1 MYFDR
6 RLWEL
11 TRGLRGRIV
20 ATVLIGL
27 LASLVGISRF
37 VLLGLLIARVFQGAA
52 VSSLVPLALAVAL
65 AVILRGAMEHARTM
79 VANRTAAEVQ
89 QALRGK
95 LYDKIAALGP
105 SWFANERTGGHVQSV
120 VDGVEQLQIFFGR
133 YVPQMTVAALTPI
146 LIFAIIAWWDVA
158 VASVLLVAAIFGL
171 FAPIAFRA
179 MDTSASRNRNVS
191 FRAFSAEFLDAIQG
205 LATLKAFGQSRA
217 YGIQLADKA
226 RKLSN
231 TTMWLLTTGLM
242 TRGVIDVAIAFG
254 AAGAL
259 ALGAYRV
266 THGEMSLQALLIVLM
281 AGTEIFRPLRDFRG
295 VLHEGMIGQAAGI
308 AINELLSTPIEE
320 RAATAAAGTLSPT
333 IAFEDVRFSYPGG
346 RGIALDGV
354 SFSLA
359 AGERI
364 GVVGP
369 SGSGKS
375 TIARL
380 LLQLY
385 TAQEGVV
392 KVGGSD
398 IRTLD
403 PDRARAQIAVVQQDT
418 YLFHGTIEDNLRLG
432 KQNATQAE
440 LEGAARA
447 ADAHDFIASLPQGY
461 QTIIGERGA
470 RLSGGQRQ
478 RIAIARALLRDAPIL
493 ILDEAM
499 SSVDAETEAT

>member
-1 MYFDR
+1 ISWYYRRIIIERSFGRCRVYFDR

-27 LASLVGISRF
+27 LASLIGISRF
-37 VLLGLLIARVFQGAA
+37 VLLGMLIARVFQGAA
-52 VSSLVPLALAVAL
+52 VASLVPLALAVAL

-89 QALRGK
+89 QALRGR
-95 LYDKIAALGP
+95 LYDKIAVLGP

-133 YVPQMTVAALTPI
+133 YVPQMTVAALTPL
-146 LIFAIIAWWDVA
+146 LIFAIIAWWDVP
-158 VASVLLVAAIFGL
+158 VAAVLLVAAIFGL
-171 FAPIAFRA
+171 VAPVAFRA
-179 MDTSASRNRNVS
+179 LDTGASRARNVS

-205 LATLKAFGQSRA
+205 LGTLKAFGQSRA
-217 YGIQLADKA
+217 YGVQLADKA

-231 TTMWLLTTGLM
+231 TTMWLTTTGLM

-259 ALGAYRV
+259 ALGAHRV
-266 THGEMSLQALLIVLM
+266 TQGEMSLQALLIVLM

-295 VLHEGMIGQAAGI
+295 VLHEGQIGQAAGI
-308 AINELLSTPIEE
+308 AINELLSTPTEQ
-320 RAATAAAGTLSPT
+320 RQATAAAPQKLSPT
-333 IAFEDVRFSYPGG
+333 IDFENVRFSYPGG

-359 AGERI
+359 AGERV

-385 TAQEGVV
+385 TA
-392 KVGGSD
+392 
-398 IRTLD
+398 
-403 PDRARAQIAVVQQDT
+403 
-418 YLFHGTIEDNLRLG
+418 
-432 KQNATQAE
+432 
-440 LEGAARA
+440 
-447 ADAHDFIASLPQGY
+447 
-461 QTIIGERGA
+461 
-470 RLSGGQRQ
+470 
-478 RIAIARALLRDAPIL
+478 
-493 ILDEAM
+493 
-499 SSVDAETEAT
+499 

>member
-20 ATVLIGL
+20 ATVFIGL

-52 VSSLVPLALAVAL
+52 VASLIPLALAVAL

-133 YVPQMTVAALTPI
+133 YVPQMTVAALTPM
-146 LIFAIIAWWDVA
+146 LIFAIIAWWDVT

-171 FAPIAFRA
+171 IAPIAFRA
-179 MDTSASRNRNVS
+179 MDTSASRNRNIS

-217 YGIQLADKA
+217 YGVQLADKA

-295 VLHEGMIGQAAGI
+295 VLA
-308 AINELLSTPIEE
+308 
-320 RAATAAAGTLSPT
+320 
-333 IAFEDVRFSYPGG
+333 
-346 RGIALDGV
+346 
-354 SFSLA
+354 
-359 AGERI
+359 
-364 GVVGP
+364 
-369 SGSGKS
+369 
-375 TIARL
+375 
-380 LLQLY
+380 
-385 TAQEGVV
+385 
-392 KVGGSD
+392 
-398 IRTLD
+398 
-403 PDRARAQIAVVQQDT
+403 
-418 YLFHGTIEDNLRLG
+418 
-432 KQNATQAE
+432 
-440 LEGAARA
+440 
-447 ADAHDFIASLPQGY
+447 
-461 QTIIGERGA
+461 
-470 RLSGGQRQ
+470 
-478 RIAIARALLRDAPIL
+478 
-493 ILDEAM
+493 
-499 SSVDAETEAT
+499 